1 MVDRSLFTFEIFG
14 LLQGVLTMIDRE
26 TNSVWTHL
34 DGRSITGKLQGAR
47 MELIPMLHITWGE
60 WKESH
65 PDTMVLSPETP
76 FRDMYRTVPI
86 GVFNQGEAL
95 FGDARLQ
102 ANTLVVGVETGG
114 QFKGYPL
121 DELQKAGGAVND
133 VLASQPVVVI
143 YDDNAQTGLAYSRLV
158 NGQVLEFY
166 NSEAQGFK
174 LRDRQTDS
182 VWNLQGRALSGT
194 LAGTSLE
201 FVPSFISEWYGW
213 SAYHPETMLFK
224 WQS

>member
-114 QFKGYPL
+114 QFKGYLKWTP
-121 DELQKAGGAVND
+121 
-133 VLASQPVVVI
+133 S
-143 YDDNAQTGLAYSRLV
+143 S
-158 NGQVLEFY
+158 GQ
-166 NSEAQGFK
+166 
-174 LRDRQTDS
+174 R
-182 VWNLQGRALSGT
+182 
-194 LAGTSLE
+194 
-201 FVPSFISEWYGW
+201 
-213 SAYHPETMLFK
+213 
-224 WQS
+224 

>member
-1 MVDRSLFTFEIFG
+1 M
-14 LLQGVLTMIDRE
+14 
-26 TNSVWTHL
+26 
-34 DGRSITGKLQGAR
+34 
-47 MELIPMLHITWGE
+47 
-60 WKESH
+60 
-65 PDTMVLSPETP
+65 
-76 FRDMYRTVPI
+76 
-86 GVFNQGEAL
+86 
-95 FGDARLQ
+95 
-102 ANTLVVGVETGG
+102 
-114 QFKGYPL
+114 
-121 DELQKAGGAVND
+121 
-133 VLASQPVVVI
+133 LASQPVVVI

-201 FVPSFISEWYGW
+201 FVPSLISEWYGW

>member
-1 MVDRSLFTFEIFG
+1 
-14 LLQGVLTMIDRE
+14 
-26 TNSVWTHL
+26 
-34 DGRSITGKLQGAR
+34 
-47 MELIPMLHITWGE
+47 MLHITWSE

-121 DELQKAGGAVND
+121 DALQKAGGAVND